1 MTSNV
6 LLREYDCL
14 YQCGSAPSE
23 GLTIDQD
30 SYDYLRESV
39 LARKSDSPENDTGQG
54 DDPGESG
61 SPEIFRLMSRAG
73 HECIQARN
81 YVGLV
86 KTPAG
91 TNIEILPKTLG
102 EEESSAK
109 ARNLLLK
116 MIAVALDLATLEKD
130 ASLGSHEAP
139 LIDALI
145 KRFLDQTNRLV
156 HKGLRRDYQRTA
168 STRPYIRGRLNIS
181 KQMRQP
187 VSKLETFHI
196 EFDLYSIDTPENR
209 LIKLALEK
217 ALKLS
222 ASSDNQRMAKELLPA
237 FGQATYPNDIQYE
250 FSRWRD
256 RRDMVHYRPL
266 KPWVTLLL
274 RNLSPML
281 YQGQW
286 EGVSMLFPMEQLFE
300 KYVGFCLRKQ
310 LPRRYKITEQA
321 SRKHLVKHNRQ
332 NWFQLKPDFL
342 VSTEGENISVLDAKW
357 KLLDS
362 RLGNSKDKYGM
373 SQQDVYQLFAYGK
386 KYLDGNRDGRSE
398 PGAGTL
404 AYEKKHLDGNRDMYL
419 IYPCNRQFKKPLP
432 VFQFTETLSLWAVPL
447 DLDSGE
453 VLFPQQAFKT
463 ESGLALIA

>member
-1 MTSNV
+1 MTSNL

-14 YQCGSAPSE
+14 YQCGSAPPG

-30 SYDYLRESV
+30 SYDYLRGSV
-39 LARKSDSPENDTGQG
+39 LARKSDSPEGVTGQG
-54 DDPGESG
+54 DDPDESDN
-61 SPEIFRLMSRAG
+61 PEIFRLISRAG

-109 ARNLLLK
+109 ARDLLLK
-116 MIAVALDLATLEKD
+116 MIAVASDLAIPEKD

-145 KRFLDQTNRLV
+145 KRFLDQTNDLV

-237 FGQATYPNDIQYE
+237 FGQATYPNDIQHE

-266 KPWVTLLL
+266 KPWVELLL
-274 RNLSPML
+274 KNFSPML

-286 EGVSMLFPMEQLFE
+286 QGISMLFPMEQLFE

-310 LPRRYKITEQA
+310 LPRRYKITERA
-321 SRKHLVKHNRQ
+321 SSKYLVTHDGDG
-332 NWFQLKPDFL
+332 WFQLKPDFL
-342 VSTEGENISVLDAKW
+342 VSTEGGNISVLDAKW
-357 KLLDS
+357 KLLNS
-362 RLGNSKDKYGM
+362 R
-373 SQQDVYQLFAYGK
+373 
-386 KYLDGNRDGRSE
+386 RDTPNPDIAS
-398 PGAGTL
+398 
-404 AYEKKHLDGNRDMYL
+404 KHL
-419 IYPCNRQFKKPLP
+419 
-432 VFQFTETLSLWAVPL
+432 TTS
-447 DLDSGE
+447 
-453 VLFPQQAFKT
+453 T
-463 ESGLALIA
+463 